1 MLGVINT
8 VGIKQDEPMQHPALA
23 ELFGAVFWATVAS
36 LPSDPQAQRVWT
48 ASETG
53 AAHGHPFG
61 FSLIAVDGL
70 AGGSRRHAGGAL
82 GSRMEDDEAVKA
94 AAYNAR
100 QRQRFDNRTAT
111 SRLHG
116 ELHCRA
122 VR

>member
-8 VGIKQDEPMQHPALA
+8 VGIKQDEPMQRPALA

-61 FSLIAVDGL
+61 FSSLLLMAWLVAAVATL
-70 AGGSRRHAGGAL
+70 GGAL

-94 AAYNAR
+94 AAYSAR
-100 QRQRFDNRTAT
+100 QRQRFGNAT
-111 SRLHG
+111 HHAGGCQSD
-116 ELHCRA
+116 CRIA
-122 VR
+122 GA

>member
-8 VGIKQDEPMQHPALA
+8 VGIKQDEPMQRPALA

-61 FSLIAVDGL
+61 FSSLLLMAWLVAAVATL
-70 AGGSRRHAGGAL
+70 GGAL
-82 GSRMEDDEAVKA
+82 GSGMEDDEAVKA
-94 AAYNAR
+94 AAYGAR
-100 QRQRFDNRTAT
+100 QRQRFDK
-111 SRLHG
+111 SD
-116 ELHCRA
+116 
-122 VR
+122 

>member
-8 VGIKQDEPMQHPALA
+8 VGIKQDEPMQRPALA

-70 AGGSRRHAGGAL
+70 AGGSRRHAGRGP
-82 GSRMEDDEAVKA
+82 GIEDGGRRGREGRGVQCPA
-94 AAYNAR
+94 APAIR
-100 QRQRFDNRTAT
+100 QSD
-111 SRLHG
+111 
-116 ELHCRA
+116 
-122 VR
+122 